1 MSAAE
6 LAAYAG
12 AVEYVLLADRD
23 DGTVVR
29 CGDVVA
35 KAHAGDSDPD
45 ALAVRIRVAGDPA
58 LAGVLLPPLRTGL
71 GLVGSRPVSL
81 WPYGAPVAPD
91 RPEEAP
97 WEPAAELL
105 AALHRTP
112 LHHLP
117 YPLPPMRGPAKLA
130 RALHRLDAAHP
141 PEPPVAA
148 GHPAPGRPAPAEADA
163 PSGARR
169 GHPAGE
175 RPSDGSHGRD
185 SDRDR
190 GHNCDHDLG
199 SGHDH
204 APGSGRDPGS
214 RSGRDHDPGS
224 DRGRNCD
231 HSRDCDS
238 GRDPDRGSGH
248 GCDSGRGRDHA
259 PGSGCGRD
267 TGSGCGHGRDCEHER
282 GHDRGSADTPP
293 RVAAATALAAGASSG
308 RADRARRAVLS
319 IPAGQAVP
327 AGPAGMDADAAELAR
342 LVRAAAATLPGW
354 ARGEAPAP
362 SGGALCHGDL
372 HLGQLVRGPAG
383 GWRLIDVDDLGLGT
397 PAWDLARPAAWY
409 AAGLLDTG
417 TWLRFLDAYRAAGG
431 PAAGP
436 PGSDPW
442 PELDLAARALTVQTA
457 ALALAKAARERRR
470 LDDVERLMV
479 EACARIASLPPDLEP
494 KPPS

>member
-1 MSAAE
+1 MVPLERVSAAE

-12 AVEYVLLADRD
+12 AAEYVLLADRD

-71 GLVGSRPVSL
+71 GLVGTRPVSL

-130 RALHRLDAAHP
+130 RALRRLDAAHP
-141 PEPPVAA
+141 PAVPAA
-148 GHPAPGRPAPAEADA
+148 PRRAVPGRPVPGRPVPAGAEAENPGGA
-163 PSGARR
+163 PRGYLAGA
-169 GHPAGE
+169 HPADQG
-175 RPSDGSHGRD
+175 HGR
-185 SDRDR
+185 
-190 GHNCDHDLG
+190 
-199 SGHDH
+199 
-204 APGSGRDPGS
+204 
-214 RSGRDHDPGS
+214 
-224 DRGRNCD
+224 
-231 HSRDCDS
+231 
-238 GRDPDRGSGH
+238 DRGSG
-248 GCDSGRGRDHA
+248 GRPALAGAAVALPAAPPSGRGR
-259 PGSGCGRD
+259 
-267 TGSGCGHGRDCEHER
+267 
-282 GHDRGSADTPP
+282 SA
-293 RVAAATALAAGASSG
+293 V
-308 RADRARRAVLS
+308 VS
-319 IPAGQAVP
+319 IPAGQAGT
-327 AGPAGMDADAAELAR
+327 AGADADAAELAR
-342 LVRAAAATLPGW
+342 LVRVAAATLPGW
-354 ARGEAPAP
+354 ARGEGPAP

-372 HLGQLVRGPAG
+372 HLGQLVRSPAG

-409 AAGLLDTG
+409 AAGLLDTE
-417 TWLRFLDAYRAAGG
+417 TWLRFLDAYRGAGG
-431 PAAGP
+431 PAAGA

-470 LDDVERLMV
+470 LDDMERLMV
-479 EACARIASLPPDLEP
+479 EACARIASLPPDLER
-494 KPPS
+494 KAPS

>member
-1 MSAAE
+1 MVPLERVSAAE

-12 AVEYVLLADRD
+12 AAEYVLLADRD

-91 RPEEAP
+91 RPDEAP

-141 PEPPVAA
+141 PEAPVAA
-148 GHPAPGRPAPAEADA
+148 GRAVPGRPAPAGAGADD
-163 PSGARR
+163 PSGVLR
-169 GHPAGE
+169 GRPAGE
-175 RPSDGSHGRD
+175 RPF
-185 SDRDR
+185 DR
-190 GHNCDHDLG
+190 GHDHDRNHDVG
-199 SGHDH
+199 SGDGPTR
-204 APGSGRDPGS
+204 AG
-214 RSGRDHDPGS
+214 
-224 DRGRNCD
+224 
-231 HSRDCDS
+231 
-238 GRDPDRGSGH
+238 
-248 GCDSGRGRDHA
+248 
-259 PGSGCGRD
+259 
-267 TGSGCGHGRDCEHER
+267 
-282 GHDRGSADTPP
+282 
-293 RVAAATALAAGASSG
+293 AAAVLAAGSPSD

-319 IPAGQAVP
+319 IPAGQAAP
-327 AGPAGMDADAAELAR
+327 AGPAGADADAAELAR

-354 ARGEAPAP
+354 ARGEGPPP

-417 TWLRFLDAYRAAGG
+417 TWLRFLGAYRAAGG

-494 KPPS
+494 MPPS

>member
-1 MSAAE
+1 MVRLERVSAAA

-12 AVEYVLLADRD
+12 AAEYVLLADRD

-112 LHHLP
+112 LHRLP
-117 YPLPPMRGPAKLA
+117 YPVPPMRGPAKLA

-141 PEPPVAA
+141 PRARARVRASA
-148 GHPAPGRPAPAEADA
+148 GQGHPTEPAPPAGEGSGGRPA
-163 PSGARR
+163 GVRI
-169 GHPAGE
+169 
-175 RPSDGSHGRD
+175 
-185 SDRDR
+185 
-190 GHNCDHDLG
+190 
-199 SGHDH
+199 
-204 APGSGRDPGS
+204 PGCPPG
-214 RSGRDHDPGS
+214 D
-224 DRGRNCD
+224 
-231 HSRDCDS
+231 
-238 GRDPDRGSGH
+238 
-248 GCDSGRGRDHA
+248 
-259 PGSGCGRD
+259 
-267 TGSGCGHGRDCEHER
+267 
-282 GHDRGSADTPP
+282 
-293 RVAAATALAAGASSG
+293 V
-308 RADRARRAVLS
+308 
-319 IPAGQAVP
+319 
-327 AGPAGMDADAAELAR
+327 DADAARMAR
-342 LVRAAAATLPGW
+342 LVRVAAATLPGW
-354 ARGEAPAP
+354 ARGEGPAP

-372 HLGQLVRGPAG
+372 HLGQLVRSPAG
-383 GWRLIDVDDLGLGT
+383 GWLLIDVDDLGLGT

-409 AAGLLDTG
+409 AAGLLDTE
-417 TWLRFLDAYRAAGG
+417 TWLRFLDAYRGAGG
-431 PAAGP
+431 PAAGA

-470 LDDVERLMV
+470 LDDMERLMV

-494 KPPS
+494 KAPS

>member
-1 MSAAE
+1 MVPLERVSAAE

-12 AVEYVLLADRD
+12 AVQYVLLADRD

-97 WEPAAELL
+97 WEQVAELL

-117 YPLPPMRGPAKLA
+117 YPVPPMRGPAKLA
-130 RALHRLDAAHP
+130 RALRRLDAAHP
-141 PEPPVAA
+141 PEGPVLV
-148 GHPAPGRPAPAEADA
+148 GHAAPGRPAGRQAGDPG
-163 PSGARR
+163 GARR
-169 GHPAGE
+169 VSPAGE
-175 RPSDGSHGRD
+175 RTP
-185 SDRDR
+185 
-190 GHNCDHDLG
+190 DH
-199 SGHDH
+199 
-204 APGSGRDPGS
+204 
-214 RSGRDHDPGS
+214 
-224 DRGRNCD
+224 
-231 HSRDCDS
+231 
-238 GRDPDRGSGH
+238 GRDPDRGSGD
-248 GCDSGRGRDHA
+248 G
-259 PGSGCGRD
+259 
-267 TGSGCGHGRDCEHER
+267 
-282 GHDRGSADTPP
+282 PP
-293 RVAAATALAAGASSG
+293 RAGAAPALPAGPPSG

-319 IPAGQAVP
+319 IPNGQAVP
-327 AGPAGMDADAAELAR
+327 AGQAGTDADAAELAR

-354 ARGEAPAP
+354 ARGEGPPP

-372 HLGQLVRGPAG
+372 HLGQLVRSPAG
-383 GWRLIDVDDLGLGT
+383 GWRLIDVDDLGLGA

-431 PAAGP
+431 PAAGA

-494 KPPS
+494 EPPS

>member
-1 MSAAE
+1 MVPLERVSAAD

-12 AVEYVLLADRD
+12 AAEYVLLADRD

-71 GLVGSRPVSL
+71 GLLGSRPVSL

-91 RPEEAP
+91 RPDEAP

-105 AALHRTP
+105 AALHLTP

-117 YPLPPMRGPAKLA
+117 YPVPPMRGPAKLA

-141 PEPPVAA
+141 PRARVQVRAPAGQPLPAA
-148 GHPAPGRPAPAEADA
+148 GERAAEGPAQRPAGRGMPGRTAGVRIPGRPAGDT
-163 PSGARR
+163 
-169 GHPAGE
+169 
-175 RPSDGSHGRD
+175 
-185 SDRDR
+185 
-190 GHNCDHDLG
+190 
-199 SGHDH
+199 
-204 APGSGRDPGS
+204 
-214 RSGRDHDPGS
+214 
-224 DRGRNCD
+224 
-231 HSRDCDS
+231 
-238 GRDPDRGSGH
+238 DPD
-248 GCDSGRGRDHA
+248 
-259 PGSGCGRD
+259 
-267 TGSGCGHGRDCEHER
+267 
-282 GHDRGSADTPP
+282 
-293 RVAAATALAAGASSG
+293 AA
-308 RADRARRAVLS
+308 R
-319 IPAGQAVP
+319 
-327 AGPAGMDADAAELAR
+327 MAR

-354 ARGEAPAP
+354 ARGEGPPP

-372 HLGQLVRGPAG
+372 HLGQLVRSPAG

-409 AAGLLDTG
+409 AAGLLDTR

-431 PAAGP
+431 PAAGA
-436 PGSDPW
+436 PGCDPW

-457 ALALAKAARERRR
+457 ALALAKAAGEHRR
-470 LDDVERLMV
+470 LDDVERMMV
-479 EACARIASLPPDLEP
+479 EACARIASVRAELEP
-494 KPPS
+494 KTLS

>member
-12 AVEYVLLADRD
+12 AAEYVLLADRD

-45 ALAVRIRVAGDPA
+45 DLAVRIRVAGDPA

-141 PEPPVAA
+141 PETPVAGGRAVQGRSA
-148 GHPAPGRPAPAEADA
+148 GAEADD

-169 GHPAGE
+169 GRPAGE
-175 RPSDGSHGRD
+175 RPSD
-185 SDRDR
+185 
-190 GHNCDHDLG
+190 C
-199 SGHDH
+199 GHD
-204 APGSGRDPGS
+204 
-214 RSGRDHDPGS
+214 
-224 DRGRNCD
+224 
-231 HSRDCDS
+231 
-238 GRDPDRGSGH
+238 
-248 GCDSGRGRDHA
+248 
-259 PGSGCGRD
+259 
-267 TGSGCGHGRDCEHER
+267 HGRDCTYGQGQGQGQGR
-282 GHDRGSADTPP
+282 DRDHGSSDRPTRAE
-293 RVAAATALAAGASSG
+293 AAAALPAGPSSG

-327 AGPAGMDADAAELAR
+327 AGPAGTDADAAELAR

-354 ARGEAPAP
+354 ARGEGPAP

-457 ALALAKAARERRR
+457 ALALAKAAGERRR

-479 EACARIASLPPDLEP
+479 EACARIASLPPDLES

>member
-1 MSAAE
+1 MERVSAAE

-190 GHNCDHDLG
+190 GHNCDH
-199 SGHDH
+199 
-204 APGSGRDPGS
+204 
-214 RSGRDHDPGS
+214 
-224 DRGRNCD
+224 
-231 HSRDCDS
+231 
-238 GRDPDRGSGH
+238 
-248 GCDSGRGRDHA
+248 A

-267 TGSGCGHGRDCEHER
+267 PGSCSGPGCDSGRAPGSGCGCDPGCGSGHGRDCEHER

>member
-12 AVEYVLLADRD
+12 AAQYVLLADRD

-35 KAHAGDSDPD
+35 KAHAGDSDPE

-130 RALHRLDAAHP
+130 RALQRLDAAHP
-141 PEPPVAA
+141 PAAPVAA
-148 GHPAPGRPAPAEADA
+148 ERAAPGRPAPAPVLAGTEAGG
-163 PSGARR
+163 PSGAPRS
-169 GHPAGE
+169 HPAG
-175 RPSDGSHGRD
+175 DAAQ
-185 SDRDR
+185 
-190 GHNCDHDLG
+190 GHA
-199 SGHDH
+199 H
-204 APGSGRDPGS
+204 APGPDPAGAASGRS
-214 RSGRDHDPGS
+214 
-224 DRGRNCD
+224 
-231 HSRDCDS
+231 
-238 GRDPDRGSGH
+238 
-248 GCDSGRGRDHA
+248 
-259 PGSGCGRD
+259 
-267 TGSGCGHGRDCEHER
+267 
-282 GHDRGSADTPP
+282 
-293 RVAAATALAAGASSG
+293 
-308 RADRARRAVLS
+308 RRAVVT
-319 IPAGQAVP
+319 IPAGQTLP
-327 AGPAGMDADAAELAR
+327 GGPSGVDADAAELAG
-342 LVRAAAATLPGW
+342 LVRAAAATLPAW
-354 ARGEAPAP
+354 VRGEGPPP

-372 HLGQLVRGPAG
+372 HLGQLVRSPAG

-431 PAAGP
+431 PAAGE

-494 KPPS
+494 NAPS